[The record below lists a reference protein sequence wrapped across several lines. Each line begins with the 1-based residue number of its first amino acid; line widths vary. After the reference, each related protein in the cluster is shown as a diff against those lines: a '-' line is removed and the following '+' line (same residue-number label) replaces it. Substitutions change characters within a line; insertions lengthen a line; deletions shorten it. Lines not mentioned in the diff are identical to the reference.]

1 MEQVPRM
8 GILAAMIFHLA
19 AVCACLGVIIMLSET
34 CALAFPGGGLDSFTH
49 IELNFPISQVPL
61 QECEYFK
68 RHISSVNHLDFYLL
82 TDGYC

>member
-8 GILAAMIFHLA
+8 GIFAAMIFHLA
-19 AVCACLGVIIMLSET
+19 AVCSCLSVIIILSET
-34 CALAFPGGGLDSFTH
+34 RTLTFPGGGVGSFTH
-49 IELNFPISQVPL
+49 IERNFLISQVSL

-68 RHISSVNHLDFYLL
+68 RHISSVKHLDFYLL